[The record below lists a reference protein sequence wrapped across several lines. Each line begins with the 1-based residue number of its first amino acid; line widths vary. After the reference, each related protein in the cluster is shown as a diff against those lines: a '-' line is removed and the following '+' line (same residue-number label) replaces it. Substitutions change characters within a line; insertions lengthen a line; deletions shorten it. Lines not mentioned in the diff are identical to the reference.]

1 MAALAS
7 TLTSQLRLQCS
18 LDVDLTA
25 QLKDAK
31 VKHDQRLQ
39 QAAIMAAA
47 AHARRDADVPPTQGE
62 ARRWL
67 RSGRYS
73 RKVRHTIGQLT
84 EVAPP
89 VHTIG
94 WVSSIT
100 DRIDVLRVNVQFV
113 RSIEAHII
121 S

>member
-1 MAALAS
+1 M
-7 TLTSQLRLQCS
+7 
-18 LDVDLTA
+18 DLTA

-39 QAAIMAAA
+39 QAAVMAAA
-47 AHARRDADVPPTQGE
+47 AHARQDANVPPTQGE

-73 RKVRHTIGQLT
+73 RKVSRINGQLT
-84 EVAPP
+84 IVAPP

-94 WVSSIT
+94 WVSSST
-100 DRIDVLRVNVQFV
+100 GRSNASSVKVQFV
-113 RSIEAHII
+113 RSMESTYHLL